1 MVRGEAD
8 RERSPSVDLAAG
20 LRSSGH
26 PEKATLDA
34 DLEASLAH
42 YLPEP
47 AGASSGVL
55 LARNAYPLGH
65 CSLCW
70 DIDAEGWQS

>member
-1 MVRGEAD
+1 MCRVHRAAIVRGEED

-26 PEKATLDA
+26 PETTTLDA

-42 YLPEP
+42 YLPEL

-55 LARNAYPLGH
+55 LAEVA
-65 CSLCW
+65 
-70 DIDAEGWQS
+70 